1 MSNDASIIQP
11 FGSLVSSRLGLAEQ
25 TRHKS
30 VGALNRL
37 LAHTMALRDLYKKCH
52 WQTSGPTFYELHLLF
67 DKVAEETDEYV
78 DLIAER
84 IVQLGG
90 FAEGTLAV
98 AAKRTSLKEYPLS
111 LISGREH
118 ADYLSKAIA
127 AAGKQVRAAIDS
139 TAEIGDTGTADVL
152 TEISR
157 GLDKSLWMVES
168 HLQEK

>member
-1 MSNDASIIQP
+1 MNPTKNDLPETKRSK
-11 FGSLVSSRLGLAEQ
+11 VVE
-25 TRHKS
+25 
-30 VGALNRL
+30 L
-37 LAHTMALRDLYKKCH
+37 LAHRLADVTDLRLQAKQAH
-52 WQTSGPTFYELHLLF
+52 WNVKGPSFYELHLLF

-90 FAEGTLAV
+90 FAEGTVKV

-111 LISGREH
+111 LVGGREH
-118 ADYLSKAIA
+118 ADYLSNAICA
-127 AAGKQVRAAIDS
+127 TGKQVRAAIDA
-139 TAEIGDTGTADVL
+139 TAEIGDADTADVL

-157 GLDKSLWMVES
+157 GLDKNLWMVEA

>member
-1 MSNDASIIQP
+1 MNPTKNDLPETKRSK
-11 FGSLVSSRLGLAEQ
+11 VVE
-25 TRHKS
+25 
-30 VGALNRL
+30 L
-37 LAHTMALRDLYKKCH
+37 LAHRLADVTDLRLQAKQAH
-52 WQTSGPTFYELHLLF
+52 WNVKGPSFYELHLLF

-111 LISGREH
+111 LVSGREH
-118 ADYLSKAIA
+118 VDYLSKAIA

-139 TAEIGDTGTADVL
+139 TSEIGDTGTADVL

-157 GLDKSLWMVES
+157 GLDKNLWMVES